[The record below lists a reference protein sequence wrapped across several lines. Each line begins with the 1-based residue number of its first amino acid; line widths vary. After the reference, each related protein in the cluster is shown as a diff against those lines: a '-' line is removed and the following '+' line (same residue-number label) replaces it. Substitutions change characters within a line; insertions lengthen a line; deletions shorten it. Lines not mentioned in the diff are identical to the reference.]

1 MLTLA
6 ALAAAGMAAA
16 QEYRSPE
23 QTSIGKEPPR
33 TSFAVYA
40 SAGEADEG
48 SLGSSQY
55 LRPIDSWTERTGE
68 RGREFS
74 ARFAVPFAWLNRQT
88 LLHIEWAPTA
98 YEIRL
103 NGQVVGY
110 NQNGRNPADFNL
122 TRKTREGANELVITL
137 LSDPAGAPLESFAS
151 GREPLA
157 PGKCYVF
164 SQPTIRIRD
173 LYTRTV
179 REGRSYNGEIGVI
192 VKTEA
197 LNPKKAKIHYELLAA
212 PGVVAASGS
221 REITLDMRG
230 EDTVRFSVPVPDSM
244 LWSARLPRR
253 YTLRLK
259 TQTEGRYTEYLAQQ
273 VGFRTVASTG
283 EVLTINDIP
292 TRLQAVPTLGDTL
305 SVTRLRDWKKAGY
318 NLILLPPGGVPRA
331 LYDLCDREGFYV
343 VEQAPISTRSSGDS
357 RRRGGNPSN
366 DPRWLP
372 AYLSRIEESYHTAQL
387 HPCVIG
393 FSIADD
399 SANGINLYEGYLRLK
414 TIEKERPVI
423 YPDAAGEWNS
433 DPFPLP

>member
-1 MLTLA
+1 
-6 ALAAAGMAAA
+6 
-16 QEYRSPE
+16 
-23 QTSIGKEPPR
+23 
-33 TSFAVYA
+33 
-40 SAGEADEG
+40 
-48 SLGSSQY
+48 
-55 LRPIDSWTERTGE
+55 
-68 RGREFS
+68 REFS
-74 ARFAVPFAWLNRQT
+74 ARFSAPFAWLNRQT
-88 LLHIEWAPTA
+88 LLHIEWAPAA

-110 NQNGRNPADFNL
+110 SQNGRNPADFNL
-122 TRKTREGANELVITL
+122 TRKMREGSNELVVAL
-137 LSDPAGAPLESFAS
+137 LTDSPAAALESFAT

-157 PGKCYVF
+157 PGTCYVF

-173 LYTRTV
+173 LFTRTV
-179 REGRSYNGEIGVI
+179 REGERWNAEIGVI
-192 VKTEA
+192 VKTDA
-197 LNPKKAKIHYELLAA
+197 LNPKKAKIHYELLAG
-212 PGVVAASGS
+212 PETVAASGN

-230 EDTVRFSVPVPDSM
+230 EDTLRFIVPIPDSM
-244 LWSARLPRR
+244 LWSARTPRC

-259 TQTEGRYTEYLAQQ
+259 TQTEGRFTEHLSHR
-273 VGFRTVASTG
+273 VGFRTVASSDDA
-283 EVLTINDIP
+283 LTINGVP
-292 TRLQAVPTLGDTL
+292 TPLRAVPALGDTL
-305 SVTRLRDWKKAGY
+305 SVKRLRDWREAGY

-343 VEQAPISTRSSGDS
+343 VEQAPISTRRSGDS

-372 AYLSRIEESYHTAQL
+372 AYLSRIEESYHTAQI

-414 TIEKERPVI
+414 AIEKERPVI

>member
-6 ALAAAGMAAA
+6 ALASAWLAAA
-16 QEYRSPE
+16 QEYPSPE

-40 SAGEADEG
+40 SAEEADAG
-48 SLGSSQY
+48 SFESSQY
-55 LRPIDSWTERTGE
+55 LRPIDTWTEQPSP

-74 ARFAVPFAWLNRQT
+74 ARISVPFAWLNRQT
-88 LLHIEWAPTA
+88 LLHMEWVPTA

-103 NGQVVGY
+103 NGEVVGY
-110 NQNGRNPADFNL
+110 SQNGRNPADFNL
-122 TRKTREGANELVITL
+122 TRKAREGANELVITL
-137 LSDPAGAPLESFAS
+137 LSDPTGAPLESFAT
-151 GREPLA
+151 GKEPLA
-157 PGKCYVF
+157 PGKCYLF

-179 REGRSYNGEIGVI
+179 REGRNYNGEIGVV

-212 PGVVAASGS
+212 PGIVAASGN

-230 EDTVRFSVPVPDSM
+230 EDTIRFVVPIPDSM
-244 LWSARLPRR
+244 LWDARLPRR

-259 TQTEGRYTEYLAQQ
+259 TQTEGRYTEYLSQQ
-273 VGFRTVASTG
+273 VGFRTVASSSDA
-283 EVLTINDIP
+283 LTINDIP
-292 TRLQAVPTLGDTL
+292 TQIRAVPALGDTL
-305 SVTRLRDWKKAGY
+305 SVSRLRDWKKAGY

-343 VEQAPISTRSSGDS
+343 VEQAPISTRNSGGS

-366 DPRWLP
+366 DPRWLR
-372 AYLSRIEESYHTAQL
+372 AYLARIEESYHTAQI

-414 TIEKERPVI
+414 AIEKERPVI